1 MNIMH
6 LRYVYEI
13 AKTSS
18 ISQAAENLFM
28 SQPNL
33 SRAIK
38 ELETSLNIEIFER
51 SSKGMTLTSKGEEF
65 LHYAKKILNEVD
77 EIENLYS
84 GSNFNKVNFS
94 ISVPRS
100 SYIAK
105 AFTEFARKL
114 EVDCKCELY
123 YKETNALRA
132 IRNILSS
139 HYNLGIIR
147 YLSKFDNYFRL
158 MLKEKDLVSEIVNEF
173 QAIVIM
179 SKEHALAYKDKITS
193 DDLLEYV
200 EIAHAD
206 PYVPDMPM
214 AELKKIELPEN
225 INKRIFT
232 FERASQFTLLETIH
246 STYMWGSRIPN
257 ELLVK
262 HNLVERVV
270 KDSDKLLKDVLIY
283 KKNYKMTEVDKQF
296 LTELIEQKRI
306 VMKKINVD

>member
-1 MNIMH
+1 MH
-6 LRYVYEI
+6 LRYVCEI

-38 ELETSLNIEIFER
+38 ELEASLNIEIFER
-51 SSKGMTLTSKGEEF
+51 SSKGMKLTVKGEEF
-65 LHYAKKILNEVD
+65 LHYAKRILDEVD
-77 EIENLYS
+77 EIENLYNTCANERVS
-84 GSNFNKVNFS
+84 FS

-105 AFTEFARKL
+105 AFSEFARKL
-114 EVDCKCELY
+114 EVENKCEIY

-147 YLSKFDNYFRL
+147 YLSKFDNYYRL
-158 MLKEKDLVSEIVNEF
+158 MLKDKDLNAELIVEF
-173 QAIVIM
+173 KPIVVMSKNHRLANKEVIM
-179 SKEHALAYKDKITS
+179 GS
-193 DDLLEYV
+193 DLLEFV

-206 PYVPDMPM
+206 PYVPDLPM
-214 AELKKIELPEN
+214 TEVKKIELPED
-225 INKRIFT
+225 INKRIFI

-246 STYMWGSRIPN
+246 STYMWGSRVPK
-257 ELLVK
+257 ELLDK
-262 HNLVERVV
+262 HNLVEKEVFDC
-270 KDSDKLLKDVLIY
+270 KKIYKDVLIY
-283 KKNYKMTEVDKQF
+283 KKDYRLKDIDKQF
-296 LTELIEQKRI
+296 LTELINQKRI
-306 VMKKINVD
+306 VIH

>member
-13 AKTSS
+13 AKTKS

-51 SSKGMTLTSKGEEF
+51 SSKGMILTSKGEEF
-65 LHYAKKILNEVD
+65 LHYAKRILNEVD

-84 GSNFNKVNFS
+84 GNNRSNVSFS

-105 AFTEFARKL
+105 AFTEFTRKL

-132 IRNILSS
+132 IRNILGS

-147 YLSKFDNYFRL
+147 YLSKFDNYFKM
-158 MLKEKDLVSEIVNEF
+158 MLREKDLVSEVVNEF
-173 QAIVIM
+173 KAIVVM
-179 SKEHALAYKDKITS
+179 SKEHELAGKEMIS
-193 DDLLEYV
+193 CSDLLSYV

-206 PYVPDMPM
+206 PYVPDIPM

-225 INKRIFT
+225 VNKRIFT

-246 STYMWGSRIPN
+246 STYMWGSRVPADLL
-257 ELLVK
+257 EKHLLVEK
-262 HNLVERVV
+262 EVL
-270 KDSDKLLKDVLIY
+270 DSDKVYKDVLIY
-283 KKNYKMTEVDKQF
+283 KKGYRMSEVDKQF
-296 LTELIEQKRI
+296 LTCLIEQKRI
-306 VMKKINVD
+306 VMKKANVD